1 MIQSQH
7 HQGMDAVDAIAP
19 NLFAAGSLGEA
30 AGPRL
35 IGARKRSDGTMHFPC
50 QQAFDVDE
58 WEVVELPTEGT
69 LWSYTIQ
76 RFRLKSP
83 PYAGPEE
90 FAPYAVGYIELP
102 GAIIIES
109 RIVGVP
115 FDRLRIGMP
124 MRLTTEPLYVAGEKR
139 ISFAFT
145 AGETEA

>member
-1 MIQSQH
+1 M
-7 HQGMDAVDAIAP
+7 DAIAP
-19 NLFAAGSLGEA
+19 NLFAAGSLGDA

-35 IGARKRSDGTMHFPC
+35 IGARKRSDGKMHFPC
-50 QQAFDVDE
+50 PPACDPNEWDVE
-58 WEVVELPTEGT
+58 ELPTEGT

-90 FAPYAVGYIELP
+90 FTPYAVGYIELP

-109 RIVGVP
+109 RVVGVP

-124 MRLTTEPLYVAGEKR
+124 MKLTTELLSIAGEKR
-139 ISFAFT
+139 LSFAFT
-145 AGETEA
+145 AGESQA